1 MITIEKNFK
10 KKNTFEDIDYFIS
23 SVVDNMDYKADFE
36 VDMQVSHVKDNVKV
50 TLIIFE
56 RKLN

>member
-1 MITIEKNFK
+1 MITIEKNFN

-23 SVVDNMDYKADFE
+23 SIVDNMEYKADFE
-36 VDMQVSHVKDNVKV
+36 VDMQVSHVKNDVKV

>member
-1 MITIEKNFK
+1 MITIEKNFNK
-10 KKNTFEDIDYFIS
+10 KHTFEDIDYFIS
-23 SVVDNMDYKADFE
+23 SIVDNMKYKADFE
-36 VDMQVSHVKDNVKV
+36 VDMQVSHVKNDVKV

>member
-1 MITIEKNFK
+1 MITIEKNFN

-23 SVVDNMDYKADFE
+23 SIVDNMEYKADFE
-36 VDMQVSHVKDNVKV
+36 VDMQVSHVKDDVKV
-50 TLIIFE
+50 ILIIFE

>member
-1 MITIEKNFK
+1 MITIEKNFN

-23 SVVDNMDYKADFE
+23 SIVDNMEYKADFK
-36 VDMQVSHVKDNVKV
+36 VDMQVSHVKDDVKV
-50 TLIIFE
+50 ILIIFE

>member
-1 MITIEKNFK
+1 MITIEKNFN

-23 SVVDNMDYKADFE
+23 SIVDNMEYKADFE
-36 VDMQVSHVKDNVKV
+36 VDMQVSHVKNDVKV

-56 RKLN
+56 KKLN

>member
-1 MITIEKNFK
+1 MITIEKKFN

-23 SVVDNMDYKADFE
+23 SIVDNMEYKADFE
-36 VDMQVSHVKDNVKV
+36 VDMQVSHVKNDVKV

>member
-1 MITIEKNFK
+1 MRTIEKNFNK
-10 KKNTFEDIDYFIS
+10 KHTFADIDYFIS
-23 SVVDNMDYKADFE
+23 SIVDNMEYKADFE
-36 VDMQVSHVKDNVKV
+36 VDMQVSHVKNDVKV

>member
-1 MITIEKNFK
+1 MITIEKNFN

-23 SVVDNMDYKADFE
+23 SIVDNMEYKADFE
-36 VDMQVSHVKDNVKV
+36 VDMQVSHVKDDVKV
-50 TLIIFE
+50 ILKIFE

>member
-1 MITIEKNFK
+1 MITIEKNFN

-23 SVVDNMDYKADFE
+23 SIVDNMEYKADFE
-36 VDMQVSHVKDNVKV
+36 VDLQVSHVKDDVKV
-50 TLIIFE
+50 ILKIFE

>member
-1 MITIEKNFK
+1 MITIEKNFN

-23 SVVDNMDYKADFE
+23 SIVDNMKYKADFE
-36 VDMQVSHVKDNVKV
+36 VDMQVSHVKDDVKV
-50 TLIIFE
+50 ILIIFE

>member
-1 MITIEKNFK
+1 MITIEKKFN
-10 KKNTFEDIDYFIS
+10 KKNSFEDIDHFIS
-23 SVVDNMDYKADFE
+23 SIVDNMEYKADFE
-36 VDMQVSHVKDNVKV
+36 VDMQVSHVKNDVKV

>member
-1 MITIEKNFK
+1 MITIEKNFN

-36 VDMQVSHVKDNVKV
+36 VDMQVSHVENKVKV
-50 TLIIFE
+50 VLKIFK
-56 RKLN
+56 RILN